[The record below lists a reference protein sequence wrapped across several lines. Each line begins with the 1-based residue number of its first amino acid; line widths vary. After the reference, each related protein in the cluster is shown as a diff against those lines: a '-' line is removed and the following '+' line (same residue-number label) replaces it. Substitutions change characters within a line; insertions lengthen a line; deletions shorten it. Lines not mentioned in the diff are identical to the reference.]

1 MKAVCEINVLHV
13 NSYER
18 DFMPDLVERTLM
30 VTSKALDTVIKGMKA
45 ARETNRLIRGAS
57 YEKGH

>member
-30 VTSKALDTVIKGMKA
+30 VTSKALDTVIKGNESDMLK
-45 ARETNRLIRGAS
+45 
-57 YEKGH
+57 